1 MGSDPK
7 SDIETYSDEEAARRR
22 DEVIRRMTNT
32 PPQTKPKKAA
42 NANPVKKSQPLADPR
57 KREPN
62 WADGKMPTSTRAFQ
76 ED

>member
-42 NANPVKKSQPLADPR
+42 LADPR